1 MTHREAEVVSIG
13 VPNAR
18 GREHVMVDRVEARYV
33 GQPVDLWK
41 RRLEPGTVH
50 TIYVTSANP
59 REIYLSI
66 DEESYPVT
74 LEDLISDWEAI

>member
-1 MTHREAEVVSIG
+1 MAYRMPVEGSMSWWIG
-13 VPNAR
+13 SRR
-18 GREHVMVDRVEARYV
+18 GTWDSR
-33 GQPVDLWK
+33 WK